1 MEKSCSEGR
10 RKMYLLRGKK
20 SKSTKGEEEKLEL

>member
-20 SKSTKGEEEKLEL
+20 SKSTKGEEKLEL